1 MNPSRTRLLR
11 AAGRVVLYGLML
23 LAVLALW
30 KPNAP
35 PFIYVAF

>member
-1 MNPSRTRLLR
+1 MDLSRRRLLR
-11 AAGRVVLYGLML
+11 TVGRIVLYGLML
-23 LAVLALW
+23 LAVVALW

>member
-1 MNPSRTRLLR
+1 MDLTRTRLLR
-11 AAGRVVLYGLML
+11 TIGRIVLYGLML
-23 LAVLALW
+23 LAVIALW

>member
-1 MNPSRTRLLR
+1 MDLSRTRLLR
-11 AAGRVVLYGLML
+11 TIGRIVLYGLML
-23 LAVLALW
+23 LAVIALW

>member
-1 MNPSRTRLLR
+1 MDLSRRRLLR
-11 AAGRVVLYGLML
+11 TVGRIVLYGLML
-23 LAVLALW
+23 LAVIALW

>member
-1 MNPSRTRLLR
+1 MTLSRARLLR
-11 AAGRVVLYGLML
+11 AAGRILLYGLML
-23 LAVLALW
+23 LAVFALL